1 MSQYKGPDDGF
12 VIKNRNEYKDK
23 AGSNILFGWLE
34 WNIDKEM
41 KYNINVTGK
50 NLDTFND
57 FERSFNLM
65 KCIIDSL

>member
-1 MSQYKGPDDGF
+1 MP
-12 VIKNRNEYKDK
+12 IIER
-23 AGSNILFGWLE
+23 
-34 WNIDKEM
+34 

>member
-1 MSQYKGPDDGF
+1 
-12 VIKNRNEYKDK
+12 
-23 AGSNILFGWLE
+23 
-34 WNIDKEM
+34 M
-41 KYNINVTGK
+41 KYNIKNKKK